1 MQWLWS
7 LFGLVWAQSFM
18 VLAFVEGGGEKVPVE
33 LTLRLPTGQVHV
45 WQGQLIG
52 GKAVFALPSSELA
65 GEISLAAV
73 GHLPVR
79 LAQPIRLTPGAVLDF
94 TDPKALHPKSG
105 YVEKQGKAYLA
116 AGELGS
122 LPDEPY
128 PVINAYDYE
137 LFLKAMQSGDLR
149 ADFNGDG
156 RVDARDAELLLKNQD
171 KLLSTEL

>member
-1 MQWLWS
+1 MQWVCS
-7 LFGLVWAQSFM
+7 FFGLMWAQSFT

-33 LTLRLPTGQVHV
+33 LTLRLPTGQVQV

-52 GKAVFALPSSELA
+52 GKAVFELSPPGIA
-65 GEISLAAV
+65 GEITLAAV

-79 LAQPIRLTPGAVLDF
+79 LAQPIRLTPGVVLDF

-105 YVEKQGKAYLA
+105 YVEKHGKACLA

-122 LPDEPY
+122 LPDEPH

-156 RVDARDAELLLKNQD
+156 QVDARDADLLRKNQD